1 MKDKGFTRTLRMPLG
16 RDPMFIAKL
25 PLALIMLEVRHYR
38 KGCLDENRKV
48 LTLLSPMNM
57 EAIVNISLDPL
68 LDMVYVKPTQAPL
81 FIDCRKG

>member
-1 MKDKGFTRTLRMPLG
+1 MRMPLG
-16 RDPMFIAKL
+16 RDPMFSAKL

-38 KGCLDENRKV
+38 KGWLDENRKV